1 MTHSLCEASPALCR
15 GHCGVIAHRRHRAT
29 LERQF
34 TKQMTYL
41 FALSKMEGS
50 NYDNSAVSCGSC
62 GTNGDGCGA
71 DAENVNSRRNK
82 FF

>member
-1 MTHSLCEASPALCR
+1 
-15 GHCGVIAHRRHRAT
+15 
-29 LERQF
+29 
-34 TKQMTYL
+34 
-41 FALSKMEGS
+41 MEGS

-71 DAENVNSRRNK
+71 DAENVNSRRNN